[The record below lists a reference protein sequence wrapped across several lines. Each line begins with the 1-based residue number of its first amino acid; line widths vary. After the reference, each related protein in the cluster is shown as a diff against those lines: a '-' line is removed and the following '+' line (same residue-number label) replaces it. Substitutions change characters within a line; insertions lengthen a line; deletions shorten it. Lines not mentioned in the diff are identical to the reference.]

1 MKFFSFINQ
10 HKIKAKNNCPT
21 FNFTSALKKLKNKGE
36 DLFAMHSNVEK
47 HITKGKPQS
56 YFDHLIVD
64 KYFDKKRYDEERSGK
79 LGPTKPL
86 YPNENERNVYNT
98 DEKKINEYNEMINER
113 KTVTFNDYFDFYEKK
128 DFNRLR
134 ENIHLAS
141 EINNKHSFQLYDL
154 SKLRESADS
163 LKKESD
169 ESQNGVFVNAIE
181 DIYQEYIQENRE
193 EIQEQRG
200 ITEEKGKFILIFI
213 T

>member
-10 HKIKAKNNCPT
+10 NKAKAKKNCPT

-36 DLFAMHSNVEK
+36 DLFAMHSKVEK

-64 KYFDKKRYDEERSGK
+64 KYFDKKRYDQERIGK
-79 LGPTKPL
+79 LSPTKPL
-86 YPNENERNVYNT
+86 YPNENERNVYDT

-113 KTVTFNDYFDFYEKK
+113 KTVTFNDYFDFFEKN
-128 DFNRLR
+128 DFKKLR

-141 EINNKHSFQLYDL
+141 EINNKHSFQQYDL
-154 SKLRESADS
+154 SRLTKSAED
-163 LKKESD
+163 LKKESN
-169 ESQNGVFVNAIE
+169 ESQNGVFINAIDE
-181 DIYQEYIQENRE
+181 IYDDYLQENRID
-193 EIQEQRG
+193 IQEQRG
-200 ITEEKGKFILIFI
+200 ITQEEGKLILIFL